1 MNRPRQIGA
10 VDDEMLFNKK
20 IIERVFIES
29 RMHCP
34 HPTSLTAADVNA
46 SKNNVAGLS
55 QSTRRALNVRGVH
68 IFTIR
73 EYQIEH
79 FTRCFVKAIVTGNI
93 PFTFVDNPHLIEAC
107 QSLGLPTIS
116 RKQLADK
123 WVPLLAEEAS
133 ISNAATL
140 ARMALVDASSDGCRN
155 KYREKGAAL
164 NNIIALVPDRA
175 YFHDAINCT
184 SMRKDAEAIATFL
197 ADAAKGLVDE
207 DLDRLVGWVLD
218 NTKANCRAML
228 TLQER
233 FPKWIMRGCF
243 AHCLALLMN
252 DFCNYKA
259 TTGRNAGART
269 YGMRWAET
277 CVRDANTVAN
287 YLQDSGPAR
296 NLVRSVACAYCR
308 APICT
313 VLLSAVQPVQSL
325 DICSP
330 CAFQLHVLARS

>member
-1 MNRPRQIGA
+1 
-10 VDDEMLFNKK
+10 
-20 IIERVFIES
+20 
-29 RMHCP
+29 
-34 HPTSLTAADVNA
+34 
-46 SKNNVAGLS
+46 
-55 QSTRRALNVRGVH
+55 
-68 IFTIR
+68 
-73 EYQIEH
+73 
-79 FTRCFVKAIVTGNI
+79 
-93 PFTFVDNPHLIEAC
+93 
-107 QSLGLPTIS
+107 
-116 RKQLADK
+116 
-123 WVPLLAEEAS
+123 
-133 ISNAATL
+133 
-140 ARMALVDASSDGCRN
+140 
-155 KYREKGAAL
+155 
-164 NNIIALVPDRA
+164 
-175 YFHDAINCT
+175 
-184 SMRKDAEAIATFL
+184 MRKDVEAIATFL

-243 AHCLALLMN
+243 AHGLALLMN

-259 TTGRNAGART
+259 ATGRNAGAGT
-269 YGMRWAET
+269 YCMRWAET
-277 CVRDANTVAN
+277 CVRDANTIAN
-287 YLQDSGPAR
+287 YLQDRGPAR